1 MGTDFSYEDLSMDY
15 QNDDYAKELL
25 EESDTQYIL
34 EILPDADD
42 EELSYSKFI
51 LYVNKEQF
59 YVEKVEFFDLDGQH
73 TKTLEI
79 KEVEFDEEGKF
90 TPMKMQLN
98 NLTDNHQT
106 QMNIKEIEYDLDLSS
121 SFFSIRTLQKPVL

>member
-15 QNDDYAKELL
+15 HSDEYEKELL
-25 EESDTQYIL
+25 EETDKQYIL
-34 EILPDADD
+34 QIIPDD

-59 YVEKVEFFDLDGQH
+59 YMEKVEFYDLDETH

-79 KEVEFDEEGKF
+79 QEVEFDEEGRF
-90 TPMKMQLN
+90 TPMKIQLS
-98 NLTDNHQT
+98 NLIDNHKT
-106 QMNIKEIEYDLDLSS
+106 RMNIKEIEYDLDLPSG
-121 SFFSIRTLQKPVL
+121 FFSIRTIQRPVL